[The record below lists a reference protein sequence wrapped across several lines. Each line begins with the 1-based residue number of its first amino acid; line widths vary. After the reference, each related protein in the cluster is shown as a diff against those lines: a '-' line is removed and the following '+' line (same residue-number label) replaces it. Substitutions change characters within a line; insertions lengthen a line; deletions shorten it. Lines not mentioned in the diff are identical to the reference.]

1 MVLLKAGIGI
11 AILAAIIY
19 GLKKKQKQKQE
30 FAELLKIE
38 EEFLADL
45 AKHAEQEGHVYTLRD
60 IEEEPSD
67 DNWEP
72 MMLGPDESFYKCDG
86 CNGDC
91 ECCHH
96 EEEEHECCGGCNSCN
111 EDCGCC
117 HHEEEHECCRECENC
132 NHCEMDMIEEDNETN
147 VIADRIVFVNDGTS
161 SSNKYHKAADSH
173 GMDGAIK
180 MSETEALEKGYVP
193 CARCFGKCKK

>member
-1 MVLLKAGIGI
+1 MVLLRAGIGI
-11 AILAAIIY
+11 VILAAIVVAWRKN
-19 GLKKKQKQKQE
+19 LKKRQE
-30 FAELLKIE
+30 TKEMLQIE
-38 EEFLADL
+38 EEFLASM
-45 AKHAEQEGHVYTLRD
+45 AEQKEGKIFTMDD
-60 IEEEPSD
+60 IDEEPQD
-67 DNWEP
+67 QEDNWEP
-72 MMLGPDESFYKCDG
+72 MMLAPDESLFECDS

-96 EEEEHECCGGCNSCN
+96 EEEHECCGEC
-111 EDCGCC
+111 DC
-117 HHEEEHECCRECENC
+117 C
-132 NHCEMDMIEEDNETN
+132 NHCEMDMIEEDAE

-173 GMDGAIK
+173 GMDGAVK